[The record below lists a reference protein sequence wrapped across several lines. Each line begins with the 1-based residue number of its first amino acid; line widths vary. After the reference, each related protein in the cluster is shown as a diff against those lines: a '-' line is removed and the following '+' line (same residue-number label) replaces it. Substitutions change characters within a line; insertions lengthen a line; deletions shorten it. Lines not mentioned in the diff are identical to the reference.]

1 MEDPMIFKHPLPPLV
16 ALLLVWCTH
25 SLAQELIK
33 YPSTDPSGNAIE
45 VTALVSIPKQLRTNG
60 QKLSAVVLLHSV
72 GGWSHPVTEQ
82 YAKALSEAGVLA
94 LEPRL
99 FQNRASAPSVG
110 VALLPMVYDALRYL
124 SERGDV
130 DSKRIG
136 IAGFSFGGAVTLHSA
151 AAWAQAAYSKNPEL
165 KFAAHAPFYPSCGLF
180 SAFAQG
186 KRKTPGIPTDALTKW
201 TGAPVKIFAGGRDD
215 YDDRDPNAC
224 SELISL
230 LPSAYQP
237 IFSVQLYPQA
247 THAWDQQSASYY
259 DRSACKGR
267 GCVNTTEAD
276 PEVTRQG
283 IKDLLDFFGKTLS
296 LPQ

>member
-1 MEDPMIFKHPLPPLV
+1 MKLRPALV
-16 ALLLVWCTH
+16 TLLFIWCTH
-25 SLAQELIK
+25 TLAQDVAK
-33 YPSTDPSGNAIE
+33 YPSTDPNGNAIE
-45 VTALVSIPKQLRTNG
+45 VTASISIPKHLPANG
-60 QKLSAVVLLHSV
+60 QKLPAVVLLHTV
-72 GGWSHPVTEQ
+72 GGWSYPVTEQ
-82 YAKALSEAGVLA
+82 YAKALSEVGVLT

-99 FQNRASAPSVG
+99 FENRASAPLVG
-110 VALLPMVYDALRYL
+110 TALLPMVYDALRYL
-124 SERGDV
+124 SERPDV

-151 AAWAQAAYSKNPEL
+151 AAWAQAAFAKNPDL

-224 SELISL
+224 AELISL
-230 LPSAYQP
+230 LPATYQP

-247 THAWDQQSASYY
+247 THGWDQRSATFF
-259 DRSACKGR
+259 DRNACKGR
-267 GCVNTTEAD
+267 GCTNTNEAN
-276 PEVTRQG
+276 PEITRQG
-283 IKDLLDFFGKTLS
+283 IKDLIDFFRTPLA

>member
-1 MEDPMIFKHPLPPLV
+1 MKLFPPLV
-16 ALLLVWCTH
+16 TLLLMLCMQSH
-25 SLAQELIK
+25 AQELVK
-33 YPSTDPSGNAIE
+33 YLSTDPNGNAVE
-45 VTALVSIPKQLRTNG
+45 VTAAISIPKELPKNG

-72 GGWSHPVTEQ
+72 GGWAYPVTEQ

-99 FQNRASAPSVG
+99 FQNRASAPTVG
-110 VALLPMVYDALRYL
+110 VTLLPMVYDALRYL
-124 SERGDV
+124 AERGEV

-136 IAGFSFGGAVTLHSA
+136 IAGFSFGGAVAPHSA
-151 AAWAQAAYSKNPEL
+151 AAWAQATYAKNPDL

-186 KRKTPGIPTDALTKW
+186 KRKTPGIPTNALTKW

-224 SELISL
+224 AELISL
-230 LPSAYQP
+230 LSPTYRS
-237 IFSVQLYPQA
+237 IFSVQFYPQA
-247 THAWDQQSASYY
+247 THAWDQQSASFY

-267 GCVNTTEAD
+267 GCVNTNEAS
-276 PEVTRQG
+276 PEVTRQS
-283 IKDLLDFFGKTLS
+283 IKDLLDFFG
-296 LPQ
+296 QR